1 MDSDY
6 VLDGNLTPVSGSN
19 HKFSAAD
26 AEDSGGSSSYYSGG
40 SSYTSKSDAYG
51 SQQSSSQILSQ
62 TGSEQAS
69 QGFFAKLFWG
79 FIWM

>member
-1 MDSDY
+1 MDSGYD
-6 VLDGNLTPVSGSN
+6 LDGNVQPVGGSN

-40 SSYTSKSDAYG
+40 SSYTSKSDAF
-51 SQQSSSQILSQ
+51 SSQSSSSQSLSQ

-69 QGFFAKLFWG
+69 QGFFAWIFWS
-79 FIWM
+79 FIWL